1 MQEAHAHAV
10 ALGVDFDGVDDLV
23 DEFDGSLSTGRSF
36 FATDREHAI
45 ASAIRLT
52 LVVPGLREPIT
63 LGGTVAAVHDGGI
76 DVAIDPVAL
85 ATLREIVERARGGD
99 PAIVQKIVRVL
110 LVEDNQHVAELLRG
124 GLRKGAGADVA
135 YVLETAPDGREALAR
150 MSADRWD
157 LVLVDVYLPVL
168 DGAEVIRRARAADE
182 PQLRDLP
189 IIALSAGGEA
199 ARKAALDAGATA
211 FLEKPVRLRQ
221 VIETVREHCAL

>member
-1 MQEAHAHAV
+1 
-10 ALGVDFDGVDDLV
+10 
-23 DEFDGSLSTGRSF
+23 
-36 FATDREHAI
+36 
-45 ASAIRLT
+45 
-52 LVVPGLREPIT
+52 
-63 LGGTVAAVHDGGI
+63 VHDGGI
-76 DVAIDPVAL
+76 DVTIDAPAL
-85 ATLREIVERARGGD
+85 VTLKHLVERARGGD

-110 LVEDNQHVAELLRG
+110 LVEDNQHIAELLKG
-124 GLRKGAGADVA
+124 GLRKGSGDVA
-135 YVLETAPDGREALAR
+135 YVLETAPDGREALEKMA
-150 MSADRWD
+150 ADRWD

-221 VIETVREHCAL
+221 VIETVREHCSL